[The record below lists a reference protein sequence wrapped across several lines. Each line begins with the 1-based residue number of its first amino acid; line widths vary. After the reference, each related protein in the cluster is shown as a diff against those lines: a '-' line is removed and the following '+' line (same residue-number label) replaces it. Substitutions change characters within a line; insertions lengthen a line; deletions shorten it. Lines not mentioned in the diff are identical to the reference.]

1 MFLRKKLWDS
11 VACWGNMQQAQG
23 FVTLIGQ
30 VEGLWKCCWRIT
42 AKPLSTDG
50 LGQSRRAAGAV
61 QLKGKSLLFTH
72 CQKITSKAIKH

>member
-30 VEGLWKCCWRIT
+30 VEGAVEMLLENNCKATEHRWSG
-42 AKPLSTDG
+42 AKQEG
-50 LGQSRRAAGAV
+50 CRGCAAQG
-61 QLKGKSLLFTH
+61 
-72 CQKITSKAIKH
+72 KITIIYTLPENNQQGN